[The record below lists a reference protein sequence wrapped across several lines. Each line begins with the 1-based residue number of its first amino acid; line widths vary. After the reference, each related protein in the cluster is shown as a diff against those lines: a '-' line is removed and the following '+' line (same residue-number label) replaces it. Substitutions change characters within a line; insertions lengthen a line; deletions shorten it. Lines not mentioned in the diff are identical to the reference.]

1 MSNMKNI
8 EIGLNEMIDLML
20 KNIDIGFN
28 EMIDLMPQI
37 TLDYEMEFFVE
48 DIKVYNLG
56 DDPLADSSVEVTDLS
71 EISKIISRGFSDR
84 DFDIMTNVEN
94 TPERVSTLRSLILD
108 QGSVYN
114 VEPITRYLTIP
125 LYYKGN
131 YYKIVLDAPAVLE
144 RDKHLVMHKPVK
156 YANLRKPRV
165 RK

>member
-1 MSNMKNI
+1 MVKRTEILMSL
-8 EIGLNEMIDLML
+8 EEMV
-20 KNIDIGFN
+20 
-28 EMIDLMPQI
+28 DLMPQI

-56 DDPLADSSVEVTDLS
+56 DDHLADSSVEVTDLS
-71 EISKIISRGFSDR
+71 EISKIIFRGFSDR
-84 DFDIMTNVEN
+84 DYDIMTNVEN

-125 LYYKGN
+125 LHYKGN

-144 RDKHLVMHKPVK
+144 RDEHLVMNKPVK

>member
-1 MSNMKNI
+1 MVKRTEILMSL
-8 EIGLNEMIDLML
+8 EEMV
-20 KNIDIGFN
+20 
-28 EMIDLMPQI
+28 DLMPQI

-56 DDPLADSSVEVTDLS
+56 DDHLADSSVEVTGLS
-71 EISKIISRGFSDR
+71 EISKIIFRGFSDR
-84 DFDIMTNVEN
+84 DYDIMTNVED

-114 VEPITRYLTIP
+114 VEPVTRHLQIP
-125 LYYKGN
+125 LHYKGK

-144 RDKHLVMHKPVK
+144 RDEHIVMHKPVK
-156 YANLRKPRV
+156 YDNLRKPRV

>member
-1 MSNMKNI
+1 MVKRTEILMSL
-8 EIGLNEMIDLML
+8 EEMVDV
-20 KNIDIGFN
+20 
-28 EMIDLMPQI
+28 MPQI

-56 DDPLADSSVEVTDLS
+56 NDHLADSSVEVTDLS
-71 EISKIISRGFSDR
+71 EISKIIFRGFSDR
-84 DFDIMTNVEN
+84 DYDIMTNVEN

-125 LYYKGN
+125 LNYKGN

-144 RDKHLVMHKPVK
+144 RDEHLVMHKPVK